1 MHSIRLVSI
10 AALGGAL
17 MVGGCGKKPDDV
29 ALKNASVETV
39 AKTTQNAVKIEP
51 GQWEISFAIDKMEMP
66 GMPAGASEQMKQ
78 TQKTSTCI
86 TPEQAAKPAGD
97 FFAGKGASNCTFD
110 TFTMAD
116 GKMNATMSCKQPNT
130 PGTSKTVMSGSYGA
144 TEFSNEVTSTVS
156 GMPGG
161 QTMTMHA
168 TSSGHR
174 VGECTGK
181 AG

>member
-1 MHSIRLVSI
+1 MRPIRQVSI
-10 AALGGAL
+10 VVLGAALAL
-17 MVGGCGKKPDDV
+17 AGCGKKDDV
-29 ALKNASVETV
+29 SLQNASVETV
-39 AKTTQNAVKIEP
+39 AKTAQNAVKIQP

-66 GMPAGASEQMKQ
+66 GMPAGASERMKQ

-97 FFAGKGASNCTFD
+97 LFAGKGSGDCKFD
-110 TFTMAD
+110 TFTMD
-116 GKMNATMSCKQPNT
+116 GGKMNATMSCQRPGT
-130 PGTSKTVMSGSYGA
+130 PGTSKTVMSGTYGS
-144 TEFSNEVTSTVS
+144 TEFSNEVTSTMS

-174 VGECTGK
+174 VGECPAK